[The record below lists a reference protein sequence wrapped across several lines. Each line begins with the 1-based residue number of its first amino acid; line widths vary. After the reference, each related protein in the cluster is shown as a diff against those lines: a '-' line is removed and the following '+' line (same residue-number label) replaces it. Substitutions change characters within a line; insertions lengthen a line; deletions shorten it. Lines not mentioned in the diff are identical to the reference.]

1 MTYDFR
7 IYDFYMMFKPFKY
20 WGDYSLN
27 EHSDWYSGLPENPFE
42 KTTLTKI
49 RIRYINQIITPELQN
64 MLELM
69 CFKTPQS
76 PVSIPSPTSVSPL
89 AKMMSPKL
97 RENGF
102 YRPMRRRSSS
112 S

>member
-1 MTYDFR
+1 MTYDFK

-42 KTTLTKI
+42 ETTLTKI

-69 CFKTPQS
+69 YFKNTTITCKY
-76 PVSIPSPTSVSPL
+76 SIPNFGKSIGENDVPQTS
-89 AKMMSPKL
+89 
-97 RENGF
+97 
-102 YRPMRRRSSS
+102 
-112 S
+112 